1 MKTTDARRGAALL
14 AVLWL
19 SAALSAIAFT
29 LAATV
34 RAETERTSTTAGGLR
49 AYYLAQGAL
58 ERALLYMTYGAGVR
72 NPDNTARYWENGQ
85 NYFHFDFPGGRALV
99 EVVPETAK
107 LNINICPPDQ
117 LLRLLVVLGVAPD
130 RAAAIT
136 AAVVD
141 WRSPMPP
148 DAISSFD
155 SLYLSGPSSF
165 RARHASLGETE
176 ELLLVHGMT
185 PDIYYGTYDRGPKGN
200 LVPHPGLKDCVS
212 VFGSMGG
219 FDVNSIHP
227 ALMQA
232 LGLTPETIN
241 AIVQRRR
248 LAPIR
253 GTQELMALVQAAGPA
268 AQFLRVGGNSIFTLR
283 ATARPLLPGGKLS
296 DLARSAAVTVQMH
309 FIGTYDRPY
318 DVLRW
323 YDNAP
328 VAEGLGR

>member
-1 MKTTDARRGAALL
+1 MKTTDTRRGAALL

-29 LAATV
+29 LATTV
-34 RAETERTSTTAGGLR
+34 RAETERTSTAADGLR
-49 AYYLAQGAL
+49 AYYLAEGAL
-58 ERALLYMTYGAGVR
+58 ERALLYMTYGSGVR
-72 NPDNTARYWENGQ
+72 NPDGTARYWENGQ
-85 NYFHFDFPGGRALV
+85 SYLHFDFPGGRTLV

-107 LNINICPPDQ
+107 LNINVCQPDE
-117 LLRLLVVLGVAPD
+117 LLRLLMVLGVPPG
-130 RAAAIT
+130 RAGEIT
-136 AAVVD
+136 AAIID
-141 WRSPMPP
+141 WRTFVPP
-148 DAISSFD
+148 GTITPFD
-155 SLYLSGPSSF
+155 SLYLSSPSSF

-185 PDIYYGTYDRGPKGN
+185 PEIYYGSYERGPKGN

-212 VFGSMGG
+212 VFGSMAS

-232 LGLTPETIN
+232 LGLTPETIH
-241 AIVQRRR
+241 AIVLRRR
-248 LAPIR
+248 IAPIR
-253 GTQELMALVQAAGPA
+253 GAQELMALVQASGPA
-268 AQFLRVGGNSIFTLR
+268 GQRLRVGGNSIFTLR
-283 ATARPLLPGGKLS
+283 ATARPVRAGGKLS
-296 DLARSAAVTVQMH
+296 DLARSIGVTVQMH